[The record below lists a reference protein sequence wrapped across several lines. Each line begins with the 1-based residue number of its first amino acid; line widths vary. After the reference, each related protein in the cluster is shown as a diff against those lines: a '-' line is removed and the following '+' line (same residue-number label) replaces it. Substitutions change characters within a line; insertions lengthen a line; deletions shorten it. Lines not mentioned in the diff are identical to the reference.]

1 MNAKAT
7 LKQTEIAIVGAG
19 PAGVSA
25 AITAAQAGA
34 KVTLI
39 DENANPGGQYFKQP
53 TLDQPT
59 QLPGNLGTNADKG
72 AELISGLEHPG
83 IELLTNT
90 MVWGISEEDLHLKLY
105 GRGES
110 ESLKADRII
119 FASGAYERL
128 MPFQGWTLPGVM
140 TAGGAQLMMKSQ
152 GILPGQKFLV
162 AGTGPLLQLAAV
174 QLLEAGGEVE
184 AILEL
189 QSKKEFLLNATKLW
203 GQWDKLGQG
212 LANQKKLKASGV
224 PIKYRHVITR
234 ALGDREVEGAVSSKI
249 DSRGRICPRSEDVYE
264 LDTICIS
271 YGFLP
276 ATELPTI
283 AGCEQFYDPA
293 FGTYA
298 TKTNSDLE
306 TTVEGLFAIGECRG
320 IGGVSV
326 ALIEGQLAGLI
337 AAQQLGYDADQDE
350 TALRNQHSK
359 ARKSIENLGRL
370 FSFDPGICDLVPD
383 DVPICRCEGVTAGEV
398 RESIRRGASQLNHL
412 KPWHR
417 TGMGRCQGRMCGPI
431 LQKFIIHEAG
441 LEPSTVEPFTARMPI
456 KPLPMKAVA
465 DYTTEGG
472 ETTWEDHVGGY
483 GVARTE
489 L

>member
-1 MNAKAT
+1 MNAKTT
-7 LKQTEIAIVGAG
+7 LKRTEIAIVGAG

-25 AITAAQAGA
+25 AITAAKVGA

-39 DENANPGGQYFKQP
+39 DENSKPGGQYFKQL

-59 QLPGNLGTNADKG
+59 DLPGNLGINADNG
-72 AELISGLEHPG
+72 AELISGLEHPR
-83 IELLTNT
+83 IQLLTDT

-110 ESLKADRII
+110 ESLKADKII
-119 FASGAYERL
+119 IASGAYERL

-152 GILPGQKFLV
+152 GILPGQKFLI

-174 QLLEAGGEVE
+174 QLLEAGGEVA

-189 QSKKEFLLNATKLW
+189 QSKKEFLLNAAKLW

-212 LANQKKLKASGV
+212 LANQKKLKESGV
-224 PIKYRHVITR
+224 PIKYRHVLTR
-234 ALGDREVEGAVSSKI
+234 ALGDKEVEGAVANKI
-249 DSRGRICPRSEDVYE
+249 DSEWQICPRSERVYE

-271 YGFLP
+271 YGFFS

-283 AGCEQFYDPA
+283 AGCEQFYDSA

-298 TKTNSDLE
+298 TKTNSDFE

-320 IGGVSV
+320 IGGASV
-326 ALIEGQLAGLI
+326 ALLEGQLAGVI
-337 AAQQLGYDADQDE
+337 AAQQLGYDTELNQS
-350 TALRNQHSK
+350 ALRKQHSR

-370 FSFDPGICDLVPD
+370 FSFDPSLCDLVPD

-398 RESIRRGASQLNHL
+398 RESIRRGVWQLNHF

-417 TGMGRCQGRMCGPI
+417 SGMGQCQGRMCGPI

-441 LEPSTVEPFTARMPI
+441 LEPSEVKPFTARIPI

-465 DYTTEGG
+465 DYTTESG
-472 ETTWEDHVGGY
+472 ELTWEDHVGGY

-489 L
+489 V